1 VLAPAGHWSGAGTS
15 PSGYSDAMEH
25 PPARRQ
31 EVVDVLHGVEV
42 ADPYRWLEDPASD
55 ETERWSRAQDALAR
69 PYLDGLPGRDALE
82 ARLHELLAAGLA
94 TIPSLRGER
103 AFYMRRG
110 AGQEHAVLVVREG
123 DAERVL
129 IDPSTLSEDD
139 TITLDGWVPSI
150 EGDRLAYWLSEGGD
164 EEASLRVMDVASGE
178 LVEGPID
185 RTRYCPLAWLP
196 GGQEYYYGR
205 RLPASAVPEG
215 EDRFHRRA
223 WRHRVGTDPA
233 GDELVFGEG
242 RDKTEYH
249 SLDVSLDGRWLLVGA
264 SAGTAPRNDLYIA
277 DLGGDGVL
285 RPIQEG
291 VDAET
296 GGRVERDGRLWL
308 RTNLGAPRF
317 RIVVADPARPEPD
330 AWRDVLPESD
340 AVLEGFALTD
350 GALVVASTRHAVSM
364 VTVHDRDTG
373 ALRAEVELPG
383 LGSVLGVSSR
393 PEGGDHAWIGWTD
406 FTTPPKAY
414 RYAVPTGPLELW
426 MDAPGEADTKGVVA
440 TQDVFRSKD
449 GTEVRMFVLHREGL
463 APDGRRPTIL
473 YGYGGFNIS
482 LTPEYSAGINVWV
495 EQGGVY
501 AIANLRGGSEEG
513 EAWHRAGMR
522 EHKQNVFDDFAAA
535 AERLVETGWTTPE
548 QLGISGG
555 SNGGLLVGAAL
566 TQRPELFAAVVCSAP
581 LLDMVRYERFGLGET
596 WNDEYGRADDPTEF
610 GWLHTYSPYHHVV
623 RGTHYPAV
631 LFTVFE
637 SDTRV
642 DPLHA
647 RKLCAA
653 LQWAQ
658 GSSRPVLLRLE
669 RRVGH
674 GARSVRRSVDLAV
687 DTLGFMAA
695 QLGLDLGA
703 SSPAR

>member
-1 VLAPAGHWSGAGTS
+1 
-15 PSGYSDAMEH
+15 MEY

-31 EVVDVLHGVEV
+31 DVVDLLHGVEV
-42 ADPYRWLEDPASD
+42 ADPYRWLEDASSD
-55 ETERWSRAQDALAR
+55 ETVRWSDAQDALVR
-69 PYLDGLPGRDALE
+69 SYLDELPGRDALQG
-82 ARLHELLAAGLA
+82 RLQELLAAGLV
-94 TIPSLRGER
+94 TIPALRGER
-103 AFYMRRG
+103 AFFMRRG

-129 IDPSTLSEDD
+129 IDPSTLSDDD
-139 TITLDGWVPSI
+139 TTTLDGWVPSI

-178 LVEGPID
+178 VVEGPID

-196 GGQEYYYGR
+196 GGEEYYYGR
-205 RLPASAVPEG
+205 RLPADAVPEG
-215 EDRFHRRA
+215 EDRFHRRV
-223 WRHRVGTDPA
+223 WRHRVGDDPA
-233 GDELVFGEG
+233 SDELVFGEG

-264 SAGTAPRNDLYIA
+264 SPGTAPRNDLYIA
-277 DLGGDGVL
+277 DLAGDRVL

-296 GGRVERDGRLWL
+296 SGGVERDGRLWL

-330 AWRDVLPESD
+330 AWRDVVPESD

-350 GALVVASTRHAVSM
+350 GALVVASTRHAVGR
-364 VTVHDRDTG
+364 VAVHDRATG
-373 ALRAEVELPG
+373 AFRAEVELPG

-393 PEGGDHAWIGWTD
+393 PEGGDDAWIGWTD
-406 FTTPPKAY
+406 FTTPPRAY
-414 RYAVPTGPLELW
+414 RYAVPTGALELW
-426 MDAPGEADTKGVVA
+426 MDAPGEVDTKGVVA
-440 TQDVFRSKD
+440 TQDVYRSKD
-449 GTEVRMFVLHREGL
+449 GTEVRMFVLHREGIER
-463 APDGRRPTIL
+463 DGQRPTIL
-473 YGYGGFNIS
+473 NGYGGFNIP
-482 LTPEYSAGINVWV
+482 LTPEYSAAINAWV

-535 AERLVETGWTTPE
+535 AERLVETGWTSPE
-548 QLGISGG
+548 RLGISGG
-555 SNGGLLVGAAL
+555 SNGGLLVGVAL

-610 GWLHTYSPYHHVV
+610 TWLYGYSPYHHVAP
-623 RGTHYPAV
+623 GTRYPTV

-653 LQWAQ
+653 LQSATV
-658 GSSRPVLLRLE
+658 SERPVLLRRE
-669 RRVGH
+669 RKVGH
-674 GARSVRRSVDLAV
+674 GARSVRRSVELAV
-687 DTLGFMAA
+687 DTQSFMAA